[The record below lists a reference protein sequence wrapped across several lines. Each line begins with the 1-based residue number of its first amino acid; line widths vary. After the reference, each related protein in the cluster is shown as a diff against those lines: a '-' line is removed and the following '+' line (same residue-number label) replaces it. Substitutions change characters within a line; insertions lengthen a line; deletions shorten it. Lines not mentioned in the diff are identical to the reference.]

1 MLVLV
6 LDTSSSAV
14 TAGLEST
21 STSAGRGGVTVR
33 AERVV
38 HNARGH
44 GEYLAPLIAE
54 CLAEAAAAPAD
65 LAAVVAGTGP
75 GPFTGLRVGLVT
87 AAMFAETL
95 GLPAYGVCSL
105 DALADLERHEPA
117 LLVATDA
124 RRKEVYWARYEYGV
138 RSAGPAV
145 DRPADVPCDGVTGAV
160 GVGIELYPDVLGVPL
175 LAGTVPD
182 GRRSGPLRRGPRPD
196 RGAVRAAHPAVPAP
210 PRRRGA
216 GRTKTGESVTAAT
229 IVAMTPAHIDELMV
243 YEREMFDTEAWTAS
257 SYRSRTGRHA
267 QPPLRRGRRSGQ
279 HAGRLGRRAGGRRE
293 RGHPHRRR
301 HPVGPPSRDRTAARR
316 RPRRTKPD
324 AAARP
329 RRSWRC
335 APTTTRLR
343 RSTRRRAGSR
353 SADAAATTPSAGW
366 MRW

>member
-14 TAGLEST
+14 TAGLVDVDT
-21 STSAGRGGVTVR
+21 DAGVTVR

-54 CLAEAAAAPAD
+54 CLAEAAATPAD

-124 RRKEVYWARYEYGV
+124 RRKEVYWARYECGV

-160 GVGIELYPDVLGVPL
+160 GAGVELYPDVLGVPL
-175 LAGTVPD
+175 LP
-182 GRRSGPLRRGPRPD
+182 GRFP
-196 RGAVRAAHPAVPAP
+196 
-210 PRRRGA
+210 
-216 GRTKTGESVTAAT
+216 TVTAS
-229 IVAMTPAHIDELMV
+229 AMST
-243 YEREMFDTEAWTAS
+243 S
-257 SYRSRTGRHA
+257 RSRSST
-267 QPPLRRGRRSGQ
+267 SSSD
-279 HAGRLGRRAGGRRE
+279 
-293 RGHPHRRR
+293 
-301 HPVGPPSRDRTAARR
+301 PSR
-316 RPRRTKPD
+316 
-324 AAARP
+324 
-329 RRSWRC
+329 
-335 APTTTRLR
+335 
-343 RSTRRRAGSR
+343 
-353 SADAAATTPSAGW
+353 
-366 MRW
+366 